1 MRLNG
6 GGWFCDTVAALGLMQ
21 FTLSSVHPVIEVAVP
36 TTARVDMR
44 SRRRG
49 ASREQVV
56 DLVVQ
61 APSDYAGGIPGSKY
75 IRPWIVESA
84 IETPQS
90 PERMTEVDK

>member
-21 FTLSSVHPVIEVAVP
+21 FTLSSVHPVIGIALP

-49 ASREQVV
+49 ASRGQVA

-61 APSDYAGGIPGSKY
+61 Y
-75 IRPWIVESA
+75 IRPRMVESA
-84 IETPQS
+84 TESPQS
-90 PERMTEVDK
+90 PERVTEVDK